1 MLNGHRLRLIR
12 IALRVGVGGE
22 RHIVLHRLLSR
33 LLRIGNRLLLL
44 LRHIALLRIYRRAV
58 LRLIHGLG
66 RLLRGLWLIHRR
78 TVRGLLRVLLLRIHR
93 RGVLLL
99 CRLLHRLLSRLSGLY
114 RGHKRLRALRD
125 SLRALRR
132 VLRLYVLRSG
142 RIVQCFVLVL
152 GTVRTIGI
160 EWFHFQIP
168 FLSACARD

>member
-58 LRLIHGLG
+58 LWLIHGMG
-66 RLLRGLWLIHRR
+66 MLLRGLWLIHRR

-99 CRLLHRLLSRLSGLY
+99 CRLLHRLLSRLSELY
-114 RGHKRLRALRD
+114 RGYKR
-125 SLRALRR
+125 LRALRR

-142 RIVQCFVLVL
+142 RIVQRFVLVL

>member
-1 MLNGHRLRLIR
+1 MLNGHRLRPVR

-44 LRHIALLRIYRRAV
+44 LRHIALLRIYRRVV

-93 RGVLLL
+93 RGVLLFSHTA
-99 CRLLHRLLSRLSGLY
+99 RPRIP
-114 RGHKRLRALRD
+114 
-125 SLRALRR
+125 
-132 VLRLYVLRSG
+132 G
-142 RIVQCFVLVL
+142 R
-152 GTVRTIGI
+152 
-160 EWFHFQIP
+160 
-168 FLSACARD
+168 

>member
-44 LRHIALLRIYRRAV
+44 RHVVLLRVYRRAV
-58 LRLIHGLG
+58 LRLIHGMG

-114 RGHKRLRALRD
+114 RGYKR
-125 SLRALRR
+125 LRALRR

-142 RIVQCFVLVL
+142 RIVQRFVLVL